1 MALQQRRVH
10 VGPHDL
16 DNGAAT
22 DYWWNFQGTTNQTAA
37 AGATTPYGLSGWG
50 HTTTS
55 LVQTPGTAG
64 DLDSYSD
71 HTPSHILT
79 DAASDAFVTPR
90 IFGGADQF
98 DRVADVLGYR
108 PTSLIVDTYA
118 AFTVNTANEVGSFF
132 GLCAPA
138 VTDMTAAGGGGG
150 IISDGTNFVLKSD
163 NGSDAGAAKDNLWRK
178 WRIQF
183 GTSAGL
189 TTTEWF
195 MDTTPSG
202 TLTSQGTITTETDI
216 WPLAYKM
223 IVVAA
228 GTNRIGISWI
238 HIYYR

>member
-22 DYWWNFQGTTNQTAA
+22 DYWWNFTGTTNQTAA
-37 AGATTPYGLSGWG
+37 AAATNPAGLSGWL

-55 LVQTPGTAG
+55 LVQTAGTAG
-64 DLDSYSD
+64 DLDSYAD

-108 PTSLIVDTYA
+108 PTILRCDVYA
-118 AFTVNTANEVGSFF
+118 AFTVNTANEATSFF
-132 GLCAPA
+132 GFCAPA
-138 VTDMTAAGGGGG
+138 VTDITAAGGAAG
-150 IISDGTNFVLKSD
+150 IHSDGTNFKLSSD
-163 NGSDAGAAKDNLWRK
+163 NGTDAGAAKDNLWRK
-178 WRIQF
+178 WRIDL
-183 GTSAGL
+183 GP
-189 TTTEWF
+189 TTTTTWY
-195 MDTTPSG
+195 MDATPSG

-216 WPLAYKM
+216 FPVSWKM
-223 IVVAA
+223 IVST
-228 GTNRIGISWI
+228 TNRIGISWI
-238 HIYYR
+238 HVSYV